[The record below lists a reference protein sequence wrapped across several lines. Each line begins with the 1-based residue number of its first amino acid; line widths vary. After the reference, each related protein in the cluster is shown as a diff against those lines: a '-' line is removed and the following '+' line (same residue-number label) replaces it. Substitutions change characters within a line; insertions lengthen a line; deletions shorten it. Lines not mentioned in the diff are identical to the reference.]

1 MKEELAK
8 VGFTTCTH
16 PKWIRKWS
24 RYFSEDH
31 QPEKSLAFS
40 CTCTT
45 SNRHLDNHISGL
57 VKSYII
63 TQHVNAMMINKAHET
78 RT

>member
-16 PKWIRKWS
+16 PRWIRKWN

-31 QPEKSLAFS
+31 QLEKCRYLV
-40 CTCTT
+40 
-45 SNRHLDNHISGL
+45 NYISGL
-57 VKSYII
+57 VIYYII
-63 TQHVNAMMINKAHET
+63 TQHVNTMINKAHET